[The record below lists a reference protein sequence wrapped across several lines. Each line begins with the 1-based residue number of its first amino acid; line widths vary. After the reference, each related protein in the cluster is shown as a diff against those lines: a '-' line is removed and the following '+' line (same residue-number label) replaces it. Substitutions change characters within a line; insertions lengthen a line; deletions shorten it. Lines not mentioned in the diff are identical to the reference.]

1 MHMGKLV
8 YSVTIEY
15 SMLMIKIY
23 AFLYKANAYTVLT
36 EYEWTLG

>member
-1 MHMGKLV
+1 MYMEKLV
-8 YSVTIEY
+8 YSVTIKY

-23 AFLYKANAYTVLT
+23 AFRYKANAYTVLT